1 MRVMMRVVS
10 SQKYS
15 QQTRHYAQGFT
26 HNVSGEPSTTLY
38 GEEALGLKANA
49 IYSRLDIYEATEL

>member
-1 MRVMMRVVS
+1 MVMMTVVS
-10 SQKYS
+10 SHKYS
-15 QQTRHYAQGFT
+15 QQTRHYAKGFT
-26 HNVSGEPSTTLY
+26 HNISGEPSTTLY